1 MDTSYF
7 LLQGSVILKE
17 ERLQVLE
24 VVGSFK
30 KLVFS
35 QHSREVMP
43 VNSQPV
49 TVSTKPARAQ
59 ARQNPD
65 TEEIQAGIKA
75 HVWLGVGVGV
85 GLLVFDSFSE
95 CENRFSIV

>member
-1 MDTSYF
+1 MDTSYS
-7 LLQGSVILKE
+7 LLLSLKE

-30 KLVFS
+30 KIGVFS
-35 QHSREVMP
+35 
-43 VNSQPV
+43 SQQGGHACEF
-49 TVSTKPARAQ
+49 TACDVSTKPAQAQ

-65 TEEIQAGIKA
+65 IEERQVGIKA
-75 HVWLGVGVGV
+75 HIRLGVGLGV

-95 CENRFSIV
+95 CENRFSMV